1 VGALSVRLGPA
12 RVTFT
17 DRHGGVSQPP
27 YDTANL
33 SRSTGD
39 APQRVAENRH
49 LLATALAPNGAPRDP
64 NAWVWLHQVHG
75 SEVLVVDGPLDAL
88 PQVDAVVTTST
99 RLPLV
104 VLTADCAPIALA
116 TDDAV
121 AAVHAGWHGLLVG
134 VVEAAVARLRDVGQG
149 SVRAALG
156 PCIRPARYEFGVAD
170 LERVAARFGNG
181 VRATTDA
188 GKPALDIPAAVR
200 IALRRSGVDD
210 LYDYGVCTS
219 ASPDH
224 FSHRRDGQTGRQ
236 GLVAFLS

>member
-1 VGALSVRLGPA
+1 
-12 RVTFT
+12 
-17 DRHGGVSQPP
+17 
-27 YDTANL
+27 
-33 SRSTGD
+33 
-39 APQRVAENRH
+39 
-49 LLATALAPNGAPRDP
+49 
-64 NAWVWLHQVHG
+64 
-75 SEVLVVDGPLDAL
+75 
-88 PQVDAVVTTST
+88 VVTTTT

-104 VLTADCAPIALA
+104 VLTADCAPIALV

-121 AAVHAGWHGLLVG
+121 AAVHAGWQGLLAG
-134 VVEAAVARLRDVGQG
+134 VVESAVARLRELGRG

-156 PCIRPARYEFGVAD
+156 PCIRPARYEFGAAD

-200 IALRRSGVDD
+200 IALARAGVDD
-210 LYDYGVCTS
+210 LYDCGVCTS